1 METITPI
8 FKNRYGYAYLKE
20 LKKQGIHTDT
30 VRRLFREGTIEKVKA
45 GLYKLTDMPALSNQ
59 GMIDVSMAMPKAVI
73 CLHSALSYH
82 DLTTALPAAI
92 MLALPRD
99 SKPVKLSY
107 PPTQVFYFSPP
118 NYQIGIERVTTKA
131 GIFIIYNVEKTI
143 VDCFRY
149 RHKLGM
155 EVALEGLKN
164 YLKKPDYN
172 LNKLLKYAKAG
183 RLFNIMKPYIEGV
196 LE

>member
-1 METITPI
+1 METLIPI
-8 FKNRYGYAYLKE
+8 FKNRYGYAYLKD

-30 VRRLFREGTIEKVKA
+30 IRRLIQDGAIEKVKA
-45 GLYKLTDMPALSNQ
+45 GLYKLADMPLLSNQ
-59 GMIDVSMAMPKAVI
+59 GMIDVCMAMPKAVV
-73 CLHSALSYH
+73 CLHSALSYY

-92 MLALPRD
+92 MIALPRE

-107 PPTQVFYFSPP
+107 PPMQIFYFSSS
-118 NYQIGIERVTTKA
+118 NYQIGIERVMTKTGGFA
-131 GIFIIYNVEKTI
+131 IYNIEKTI

-155 EVALEGLKN
+155 EVALEGLRK
-164 YLKKPDYN
+164 YLKRPGYN

-183 RLFNIMKPYIEGV
+183 RMLRVMKPYIEAV
-196 LE
+196 AE

>member
-30 VRRLFREGTIEKVKA
+30 IRRLMQDGAIEKVKA
-45 GLYKLTDMPALSNQ
+45 GLYKLADMPVLSNQ
-59 GMIDVSMAMPKAVI
+59 GMIDVCMAMPKAVV

-82 DLTTALPAAI
+82 DLTTTLPAAI
-92 MLALPRD
+92 TIALPRD
-99 SKPVKLSY
+99 SKPIKLTY
-107 PPTQVFYFSPP
+107 PPTQIFYFSQK
-118 NYQIGIERVTTKA
+118 NYQMGIGRMATKA
-131 GIFIIYNVEKTI
+131 GIFAIYNIEKTI

-155 EVALEGLKN
+155 DVALEGLRN
-164 YLKKPDYN
+164 YLKKPGYN
-172 LNKLLKYAKAG
+172 MNKLIKYAKAG
-183 RLFNIMKPYIEGV
+183 RMLRVMKPYIEAV
-196 LE
+196 IE